1 MKLLQELNEARLQ
14 ISDNSPIAKKLHK
27 AIKKAFKGNCGD
39 RKDPVAVRRWNEIM
53 QQMPTFDID
62 ELLYRDVSYEQY
74 IDALNRFTSIKLEA
88 LR

>member
-1 MKLLQELNEARLQ
+1 MKLLKELNEARHQLA
-14 ISDNSPIAKKLHK
+14 DNSKTARKLHK

-39 RKDPVAVRRWNEIM
+39 RSDPVSIRRWNEIM

-62 ELLYRDVSYEQY
+62 DLLMHDVSHEQY